1 MLPAS
6 HSILSRTAC
15 TGFNSPSGIELA
27 LHLVDIE
34 ASGRWTLRFNI
45 AAAAADAEWSGPGGF
60 AG

>member
-6 HSILSRTAC
+6 RSILNRTVYP
-15 TGFNSPSGIELA
+15 GFNSPPGIELA

-34 ASGRWTLRFNI
+34 APGRWTLRFNI
-45 AAAAADAEWSGPGGF
+45 AAAAAEWSGPGGF